1 MKGEREREKG
11 EREREKGERMTAD
24 HNRRT
29 KSGEKIARNRLP
41 NLNKRNGKER
51 FKWNVTERA
60 RIIRYP

>member
-41 NLNKRNGKER
+41 NLNKRNGK
-51 FKWNVTERA
+51 
-60 RIIRYP
+60 

>member
-41 NLNKRNGKER
+41 NLNRRNSKER
-51 FKWNVTERA
+51 SKCKITERA
-60 RIIRYP
+60 SIIRNP